1 MIMALT
7 IAALVF
13 GGVFLMQQ
21 RGMVRLVLGMQL
33 LGHAANLM
41 LLAAGVGAWRGEV
54 FLDRVDL
61 ADAADPLPQAFVLT
75 AIVIAMATTTI
86 LLTMAALGKNDDTE
100 LTDPLSDRHNGDTE
114 LHNSPMSTLGR
125 ATQSREEFIAGE
137 HARRA
142 AHRTQIEQKEGGR

>member
-7 IAALVF
+7 IAVLVF

-54 FLDRVDL
+54 FLDRTDL

-86 LLTMAALGKNDDTE
+86 LLALAALGKNDDTG
-100 LTDPLSDRHNGDTE
+100 LTDPLSHRENGDTE

-125 ATQSREEFIAGE
+125 ATQSRDEFIAGE
-137 HARRA
+137 QARRA
-142 AHRTQIEQKEGGR
+142 AEQAQAELKEGGR